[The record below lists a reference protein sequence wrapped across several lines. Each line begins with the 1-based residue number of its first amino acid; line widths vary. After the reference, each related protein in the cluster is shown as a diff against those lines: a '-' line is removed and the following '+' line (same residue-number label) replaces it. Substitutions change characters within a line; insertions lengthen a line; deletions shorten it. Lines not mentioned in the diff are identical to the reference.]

1 MSQFDNE
8 ATMKKMGT
16 VRSNESMERIK
27 RSFMELERIDLER
40 NVMSESE
47 FEPFVPLYQNHDDI
61 DTNPKKAR
69 TLIALSQQLRDKVN
83 IYKPIVIVQDY
94 NREEIIT
101 VLPPIENQVKM
112 YGTDVARS
120 LGDFSKEITSDRPD
134 IAYSAQAKLALSI
147 MNAQKFNV
155 ETVVALKDKTLI
167 KSIQALQKLNPKH
180 PIVEALVKKEREAS
194 LHASKESQ
202 KQNEQSQID
211 FSFEEEEGDVI

>member
-16 VRSNESMERIK
+16 EKSNENMERIK

-112 YGTDVARS
+112 YGTDVARR

-167 KSIQALQKLNPKH
+167 KSIQALQKWNPKH

>member
-16 VRSNESMERIK
+16 EKSNESMERIK

-120 LGDFSKEITSDRPD
+120 LGDFSKEITSDHPD

>member
-16 VRSNESMERIK
+16 EKSNENMERIK

-101 VLPPIENQVKM
+101 VLPPIDNQVKM
-112 YGTDVARS
+112 NGTDVARS

>member
-16 VRSNESMERIK
+16 EKSNENMERIK

-211 FSFEEEEGDVI
+211 FSFEEEEGNVI

>member
-16 VRSNESMERIK
+16 EKSNENMERIK

-120 LGDFSKEITSDRPD
+120 LGDFSKEILLIVLILH
-134 IAYSAQAKLALSI
+134 IAH
-147 MNAQKFNV
+147 
-155 ETVVALKDKTLI
+155 
-167 KSIQALQKLNPKH
+167 KLN
-180 PIVEALVKKEREAS
+180 
-194 LHASKESQ
+194 
-202 KQNEQSQID
+202 
-211 FSFEEEEGDVI
+211 